1 MCVKELTGSTNRLRP
16 PHWRELGSAG
26 ALAATPYVV
35 AMSTIDRRPADPVRL
50 SGHENRTPDFPD
62 RLPVVLRPQ
71 RSLLKYYVVSSLM
84 MGPLFFLA
92 LVPLYFKFRS
102 LRYEVDE
109 EGIAMRWGV
118 LFRREVSLTY
128 ARIQDI
134 QLTSNFIERWL
145 GLARIQVQ
153 TASGSASAEMTVE
166 GVHEYDAMRDF
177 LYARM
182 RGARGEADHSR
193 SRLGGPAVAGAGHGT
208 LPGPADEAGLLEEL
222 TGTLH
227 EIAAELRAMR
237 LDRPVDGSSRR
248 GG

>member
-1 MCVKELTGSTNRLRP
+1 
-16 PHWRELGSAG
+16 
-26 ALAATPYVV
+26 
-35 AMSTIDRRPADPVRL
+35 MSTIDRRQADTVPL
-50 SGHENRTPDFPD
+50 SGPESPTPYFPE
-62 RLPVVLRPQ
+62 RLPVVLRPE

-84 MGPLFFLA
+84 MGPLFFFA

-109 EGIAMRWGV
+109 EGITMRWGI

-134 QLTSNFIERWL
+134 QLTSNFVERWL

-153 TASGSASAEMTVE
+153 TASGSAAAEMTVE

-177 LYARM
+177 LYSRM

-193 SRLGGPAVAGAGHGT
+193 SRPGGPAAVPGAGRGV
-208 LPGPADEAGLLEEL
+208 LPGPADAAGVLEEL
-222 TGTLH
+222 AGTLH
-227 EIAAELRAMR
+227 EIAAELRALR
-237 LDRPVDGSSRR
+237 LERPVDGSSRR

>member
-1 MCVKELTGSTNRLRP
+1 MRVKELPDPRIACGRQQ
-16 PHWRELGSAG
+16 LGAAG
-26 ALAATPYVV
+26 APAATLYVV
-35 AMSTIDRRPADPVRL
+35 PMGTIDRHPADTVEL
-50 SGHENRTPDFPD
+50 SGHNGPTSDFPD

-84 MGPLFFLA
+84 MGPLFFFA

-102 LRYEVDE
+102 LRYEVDG
-109 EGIAMRWGV
+109 EGIAMRWGI

-177 LYARM
+177 LYSRM
-182 RGARGEADHSR
+182 RGARGEADHAR
-193 SRLGGPAVAGAGHGT
+193 SGPVGPRAAAGAGRAALT
-208 LPGPADEAGLLEEL
+208 GPAADAGVLEEL

-227 EIAAELRAMR
+227 EIAAELRALR
-237 LDRPVDGSSRR
+237 LERSVDGSSR
-248 GG
+248 GHD